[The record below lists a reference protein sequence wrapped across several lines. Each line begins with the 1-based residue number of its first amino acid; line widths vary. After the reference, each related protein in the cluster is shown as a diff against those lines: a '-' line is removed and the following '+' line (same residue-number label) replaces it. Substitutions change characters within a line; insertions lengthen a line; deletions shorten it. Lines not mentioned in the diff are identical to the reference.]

1 MSFACVSKQCKSREL
16 EMFLFCLWNKL
27 TVSIMRLSVF
37 YFSACKTELELKLF
51 KNFVQIL
58 GKVSKDLRV
67 SVSTSQAKSEISGK
81 NVKIQICSNSS
92 C

>member
-1 MSFACVSKQCKSREL
+1 
-16 EMFLFCLWNKL
+16 MFLFCLWNKFA
-27 TVSIMRLSVF
+27 VSIMRLSVF

-51 KNFVQIL
+51 ENLVQIL
-58 GKVSKDLRV
+58 GEVSKDLRV
-67 SVSTSQAKSEISGK
+67 SVSTNQAKSEISGK